1 MSVIRLCLKEYCWC
15 QGGKSE
21 IEQKYAKRMVMRD
34 EYM

>member
-1 MSVIRLCLKEYCWC
+1 MSMVDPCLREHCWC

-21 IEQKYAKRMVMRD
+21 MEQKYAKRMVMRD